1 MKQKFDVTGMTCSAC
16 SAHVE
21 KSVNQLCGI
30 ENVNVNLL
38 QNSMT
43 VEYDETALQ
52 TEDIIQAVQKGGY
65 GASVHGQTASA
76 EPTGNVAA
84 EQNSMTVEYDET
96 ALQTEDIIQ
105 AVQKGGYG
113 ASVHGQTA
121 SAEPTGNVA
130 AEEMQHMKKRLIAS
144 FCFLIPLFYISM
156 GHMMGAPLPSFLLGN
171 ENLLIFALTQLLL
184 TIPVLI
190 INKKYFV
197 VGFQSLWNRSPNMD
211 TLIAVGSGASVVYSV
226 FAIYAMAYHMG
237 HGDLVAAHHYGMELY
252 FESAAMIL
260 TLITVGKYMETHS
273 KGKTSE
279 AISKLMDLAPKK
291 ANVIRNGIE
300 TEIPVEEVQ
309 KGDIVVVRPGQ
320 SIPVDGRIVEGF
332 SAIDE
337 SAITGESIPV
347 EKQVGDTVIGATVN
361 KSGYFQMEATKVGN
375 DTTLSQIIALVEEAS
390 ASKAPIAKLA
400 DKVSGVFV
408 PVVMGIA
415 LVAMLAWLII
425 GKEPFSFALSIGIA
439 VLVISCPCAL
449 GLATPTAIMVGTG
462 KGAEYGILVKSA
474 ESLEIAHQVDAVVL
488 DKTGTL
494 TQGKP
499 VVTDVVLAKGVLRNR
514 LLKQAAAVEAL
525 SEHPLAEAVVQYA
538 KEKEIAYDK
547 AENLQATAGQGITAD
562 VAGKRIFAGNLKMM
576 QQNDIVVGNLEE
588 TAIQLANEGKT
599 PLFFAEDGK
608 LLGLLALADTL
619 KPTSKQAVDAFHRM
633 GIDVVMLT
641 GDNRRT
647 AQAIADKL
655 NIQVIAEV
663 LPQDKEQEVRRLQES
678 GKKVA
683 MIGDGIND
691 APALMRAD
699 VGVAIGAGTDVA
711 MESADIVL
719 MKSDLQDAVTAI
731 ELSHATIRNIKQN
744 LFWAFFYNVCGIPLA
759 AGVFFP
765 VLGWK
770 LNPMFAAAA
779 MSFSSA
785 FVVGNALRLKLFRPK
800 LTQQETQNTI
810 KTTAQQ
816 KVLKEETTMKKVLK
830 IEGMMCNHCTGRV
843 EKALNDMDGVQ
854 AVVSLDDKSA
864 TVTLSKE
871 LSDETLVQAVT
882 DAGYE
887 VVDIEIK

>member
-76 EPTGNVAA
+76 EPTR
-84 EQNSMTVEYDET
+84 
-96 ALQTEDIIQ
+96 
-105 AVQKGGYG
+105 
-113 ASVHGQTA
+113 
-121 SAEPTGNVA
+121 NVA

-237 HGDLVAAHHYGMELY
+237 HGDLMAAHHYGMELY

-260 TLITVGKYMETHS
+260 TLITVGKYMETRS

-300 TEIPVEEVQ
+300 AEIPVEEVQ

-320 SIPVDGRIVEGF
+320 SIPVDGTIVEGF

-375 DTTLSQIIALVEEAS
+375 DTTLSQIIALVEEAG

-499 VVTDVVLAKGVLRNR
+499 VVTDVVLAKGILRNR

-547 AENLQATAGQGITAD
+547 AENLQATAGQGVTAD

-576 QQNDIVVGNLEE
+576 QQNDIAVGDLEE

-647 AQAIADKL
+647 AQAIADEL

-810 KTTAQQ
+810 ETTTQQ
-816 KVLKEETTMKKVLK
+816 EVLKEETTMKKVLK

-887 VVDIEIK
+887 VVDIETK